1 MRKILG
7 AIGAAVLA
15 GSLALPAAGA
25 AGKATVNVL
34 HGIPG
39 VTVNVCVDGGSVAD
53 GFRYKQRIVG
63 ATLPAGDHE
72 VVLVAAGASCDDP
85 AILGKVVKLEAGENY
100 TIVAALDEDGTPRL
114 RRFRNPVGPTPDG
127 MARLTVRHTAQAP
140 AVNVWANGD
149 VLIGGNEFTWGKR
162 ATLPVPAGTYT
173 VKVTLP
179 GERKAVIGPADLT
192 LRAHHAYQV
201 FAIGKPGKYAL
212 AVFSTRVG

>member
-1 MRKILG
+1 MRKLIG
-7 AIGAAVLA
+7 TIGAAVLA
-15 GSLALPAAGA
+15 GSLVAPAAGA
-25 AGKATVNVL
+25 AGKTTVNVL

-39 VTVNVCVDGGSVAD
+39 VKVNVCVDGGSVVD
-53 GFRYKQRIVG
+53 DFRYRQKIVG
-63 ATLPAGDHE
+63 ATLSAGEHE
-72 VVLVAAGASCDDP
+72 VKLVAAGAPCGDP
-85 AILGKVVKLEAGENY
+85 AILGKTVKLEAGENY
-100 TIVAALDEDGTPRL
+100 TIVAALDEVGTPRL
-114 RRFRNPVGPTPDG
+114 RRFRNPVGPTPEG
-127 MARLTVRHTAQAP
+127 TARLTVRHTAQAP

-192 LRAHHAYQV
+192 LRAHRAYQV

-212 AVFSTRVG
+212 AVLSTRVG